1 MTNLWQS
8 YYNYTCRKT
17 NASYK
22 CRCGGTGRRTGLKI
36 LRLNKPCRFDSGHL
50 HQNHWNLTNFSG
62 FYFYSKTFVSTDITA
77 FCHFSLFNLF
87 SKLFKNI
94 RCFFTSAHNMHT
106 RFAHKIIFETI
117 LKYIVTSF
125 ARKISCTHILKFCT
139 HCTQKEGAYF
149 RHPL

>member
-1 MTNLWQS
+1 MT
-8 YYNYTCRKT
+8 YYFLDSIIALVSWLLT
-17 NASYK
+17 ASYL

-50 HQNHWNLTNFSG
+50 HQNHWILTKFSG
-62 FYFYSKTFVSTDITA
+62 FYFYSKTFVSIDITV
-77 FCHFSLFNLF
+77 FYHFPLFNLF

-117 LKYIVTSF
+117 LKYTVTNF
-125 ARKISCTHILKFCT
+125 GQKISCTHNFIICT
-139 HCTQKEGAYF
+139 HKICYKNW
-149 RHPL
+149 